1 MEADWKDGFGSLFC
15 KNKKSYCSMLLLE
28 PMVADSHSQAP
39 NSDLAIFSSAD
50 SAAIAK
56 SGQTYLEVYYIF
68 LYNADISY
76 NY

>member
-1 MEADWKDGFGSLFC
+1 
-15 KNKKSYCSMLLLE
+15 MLLLE